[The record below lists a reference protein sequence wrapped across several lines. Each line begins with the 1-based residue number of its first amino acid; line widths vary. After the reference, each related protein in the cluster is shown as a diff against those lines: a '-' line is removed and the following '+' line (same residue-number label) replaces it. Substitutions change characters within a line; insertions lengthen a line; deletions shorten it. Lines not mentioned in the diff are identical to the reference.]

1 MTNPNLFVYGTLM
14 SATGHPMAARL
25 AREATLLGPASIQGR
40 LYRIAWYP
48 GVVDTPNAE
57 ERVHGELY
65 VLTDPVTSFAWLDA
79 YEGLVAGRRDSEY
92 ARLERPARPL
102 ATADVTAWVYLYQRD
117 PDPLRLIADG
127 RWTAPAK

>member
-1 MTNPNLFVYGTLM
+1 VTNSNLFVYGTLM

-65 VLTDPVTSFAWLDA
+65 ALTDPVTSFAWLDA
-79 YEGLVAGRRDSEY
+79 YEGLLAGRGDNDY

-102 ATADVTAWVYLYQRD
+102 ATAEVMAWVYLYQRD

>member
-1 MTNPNLFVYGTLM
+1 VTNPNLLVYGTLM
-14 SATGHPMAARL
+14 STAGHPMAARL
-25 AREATLLGPASIQGR
+25 AREASLLGPASIQGR

-65 VLTDPVTSFAWLDA
+65 ALTDPVTSFAWLDA
-79 YEGLVAGRRDSEY
+79 YEGLLAGRGDNDY

-102 ATADVTAWVYLYQRD
+102 ATAEVMAWVYLYQRD

>member
-14 SATGHPMAARL
+14 SAAGHPMAARL

-65 VLTDPVTSFAWLDA
+65 ALTDPVTSFAWLDA
-79 YEGLVAGRRDSEY
+79 YEGLAGHGDSEY

-102 ATADVTAWVYLYQRD
+102 ATADVMAWVYLYQRE
-117 PDPLRLIADG
+117 PDARRLIADG

>member
-1 MTNPNLFVYGTLM
+1 VTNPNLFVYGTLM
-14 SATGHPMAARL
+14 STAGHPMAARL

-65 VLTDPVTSFAWLDA
+65 ALTDPVTSFAWLDA
-79 YEGLVAGRRDSEY
+79 YEGLLAGRGDNDY

-102 ATADVTAWVYLYQRD
+102 ATAEVMAWVYLYQRD

>member
-1 MTNPNLFVYGTLM
+1 MINRNLFVYGTLM
-14 SATGHPMAARL
+14 SAAGHPMGARL
-25 AREATLLGPASIQGR
+25 AREATLMGPASIQGR

-48 GVVDTPNAE
+48 GVVATANAE

-65 VLTDPVTSFAWLDA
+65 ALTDPETSFAWLDA
-79 YEGLVAGRRDSEY
+79 YEGLLAGRGDSEY

-102 ATADVTAWVYLYQRD
+102 VGVDLMAWVYLYRRD
-117 PDPLRLIADG
+117 PDPLGLIADG